1 MKLHLPVRLRR
12 ALVSCMLVPA
22 GVACSFSASAA
33 GEEPPADN
41 RADLGKTMYV
51 GDSISHG
58 AYADL
63 YSWRWSMHKIFADN
77 GISYTEV
84 GVKTGNAGNAGINM
98 TYGETLFLNKHS
110 AQNSARAYEIAERR
124 AGGRFGGTGIQHWLG
139 LPEPAGWAESS
150 NPDYKLP
157 DESKPVKTFFLL
169 IGTND
174 LLSESPSIGTSL
186 TTKEN
191 SLIGRSESSG
201 IVSWSG
207 TGDMDTIVNAMFMH
221 NPNASVTILSVPTW
235 GTHVNNNTAADYEA
249 VRTYNEHLKEWVE
262 QNSHRENITLVDI
275 NRGLVDVANT
285 ERPWKGVDDLFYS
298 SSDRLHPSAQGELI
312 IAGNVA
318 RGLGY
323 AGRTAGLTRKAA
335 KAAAGEEGFS
345 YSAASIW
352 ENAKSK
358 SGVTQASAGGLTFAA
373 GSSMQYSWSEGVD
386 TSGGYTVEFK
396 LDGLGNG
403 STGGWD
409 TNNGLSVS
417 VGNGK
422 KGGCLTVNEAYIQWG
437 DTVLFSLDT
446 SKDLTESLRV
456 AYVRGRGSKGL
467 SKGFYV
473 WLGDQ
478 LIGEA
483 LSSNVAEAPDGLSV
497 KNGTDDSLTISE
509 LYLDSA
515 PWAPTTTGYYFSNP
529 LIGGGG
535 KMPEAQYEG
544 NPGVTDEWAYE
555 QDLAEKELVPSDPRY
570 GVSEVLNGKIGGT
583 VNVQASSQ
591 GNVPIAFSLLF
602 QAGINTHIPNELF
615 VMLSPEM
622 NVTEGYSAA
631 VAGTLPVSRVYARF
645 LGGSYKTWFL
655 LDGSTFSGPL
665 YMEFSPQIQEDGAKS
680 SLVLDGSTA
689 AYPIAGRDGVY
700 DAGALYY
707 DNPAVATFHT
717 GTGALQGTLN
727 LVFNGGE
734 FKGAIYGGKCY
745 GAAANSTVVEG
756 GVYIYINGGTFTGNI
771 YAGGTTGYIASS
783 EITITGGL
791 EDMDFT
797 GVTRI
802 SAGGLGTGNAGGVA
816 DGGTAAVTLQN
827 ITEDDGIAKYEGE
840 ISGGR
845 KPSGFEVRRTLALKN
860 VTALKATLADFDE
873 VQVEDGSTVQLK
885 GLGGATVLS
894 LGGESEMEL
903 TNPEESTVKEVTVGF
918 GSKLTLRGG
927 EYTEVV
933 TTNGGEIVL
942 EDGASYETALAKID
956 DDQVAMS
963 TKGTYSVGA
972 GSSLELGADAD
983 GRVRGAVDVNLFA
996 GGTYRTSLT
1005 GEEDGG
1011 GSVLLHLQGAD
1022 GGAENNV
1029 FTIQLVPMEGKTLP
1043 GAIRTTLEGFASE
1056 TRVQGWT
1063 KMGDYE
1069 LRLMGKNE
1077 IVLGK
1082 SVLDTGDSIFDM
1094 KEARI
1099 QFEGNATLTV
1109 YVDFDVDSYPGE
1121 KETFEFAVLQDGDLG
1136 SWNGNEH
1143 VLLSQSV
1150 ERDGWVARWTSKGTL
1165 ALHLPSSDWGKSEYN
1180 SSRDNQGDD
1189 WKNGPGQNIYE
1200 SVGGYSDVI
1209 VNSETEIDFSGVKEV
1224 PADYWGDGL
1233 EIHNLRGDEKG
1244 RLTITGDGKITMNG
1258 QVTLKNKYG
1267 TQMDEDGARTDG
1279 VLTYGGDLIVQG
1291 ARLGILHEDTS
1302 DADNSRN
1309 LVTEVGGKLDLSR
1322 GMGLSLKCGV
1332 LRLTGAFSDLGDR
1345 PIEFENGSDGQ
1356 LVIRGGRAR
1365 VGGEIS
1371 VSLSGESGQDDREHI
1386 RLEEDGALELLGS
1399 AVVGAGVE
1407 IGGEGDATVLVT
1419 GKQVKMEGSKRITQ
1433 DIHGDELDPPLVVES
1448 KLSGVHLEFD
1458 DGAKLELGESA
1469 LGESSEALKLLG
1481 LESDAGAGISG
1492 KRDMEVQLSARDHEF
1507 SGDLSGYKGTMTF
1520 KGSEWTQYFTPYFT
1534 PETGQAGQARGWN
1547 VTLQDGAKVHLSAIG
1562 SSTRINEG
1570 MNMGKVHVESGG
1582 ELTLGFTFRGG
1593 VAGHTAREANF
1604 SFGDFILDPGAT
1616 LTLYAEGGNP
1626 TDREFV
1632 LGTVDGDIKLG
1643 GAEAPEARVAVAA
1656 AEDSDQSG
1664 KEEIE
1669 VEVEGDGLLHV
1680 DGAVVRK
1687 EGNLIV
1693 AEFKTAEANKLA
1705 EAVAGAH
1712 QNAQQGAEAVWEVTK
1727 QTYDSGSDLD
1737 KLAIG
1742 ATRMLS
1748 EAKETGNSE
1757 ALANMMAAAV
1767 GTGLAGLSPALSQD
1781 VHGRITALRNRTSG
1795 ASWSEASDDLVEN
1808 YPYYHVWVNGETN
1821 YHEMDDDGLASGYRL
1836 NSWGGS
1842 VGITAEVSDRTR
1854 VGLALTAMTGDYKC
1868 SAPDA
1873 VNGDL
1878 VTTWLG
1884 LFLSTS
1890 SGSWQHTLVFTGGIA
1905 DVSINRT
1912 VACGGASY
1920 RTQGDTD
1927 GVAVGALYELGYTAY
1942 VNAEGTSALQAI
1954 FNAEWRYAS
1963 VKGYTET
1970 GSNAGL
1976 QVEKMEQNVTTFG
1989 AGLRWQ
1995 RLMSAAIANRNPL
2008 LELRALAKMDVGDD
2022 HGEVRTRF
2030 TGQQYTNSLRGA
2042 EVGAFGVEIGGEV
2055 SIPIGSHATRVFIDA
2070 GAELRSGYTS
2080 AEASIGLKTM
2090 F

>member
-12 ALVSCMLVPA
+12 ALVSCMLVPV
-22 GVACSFSASAA
+22 GVACSFSASGA
-33 GEEPPADN
+33 GEEPPAN
-41 RADLGKTMYV
+41 LGNTMYV
-51 GDSISHG
+51 GDSITHG
-58 AYADL
+58 AYSGL

-84 GVKTGNAGNAGINM
+84 GVKTGNAGNVGVNM
-98 TYGETLFLNKHS
+98 PYGETVFQNKHS
-110 AQNSARAYEIAERR
+110 AENSARAWEIAERGT
-124 AGGRFGGTGIQHWLG
+124 GGVRFGGTGIQHWLG
-139 LPEPAGWAESS
+139 LQEPGGWTGSS
-150 NPDYKLP
+150 NSGFKLP
-157 DESKPVKTFFLL
+157 DESKPVETFLML

-174 LLSESPSIGTSL
+174 LLSDVPTNDPHIGKGSRL
-186 TTKEN
+186 ADAEKN
-191 SLIGRSESSG
+191 LIGRSENGG

-207 TGDMDTIVNAMFMH
+207 TGDMDTIVNAMFTH

-235 GTHVNNNTAADYEA
+235 GFHGNNNAAEDYAA

-262 QNSHRENITLVDI
+262 QNKHKENITLVDI

-285 ERPWKGVDDLFYS
+285 EKPWKGVDNFFYS

-323 AGRTAGLTRKAA
+323 AGRTAGQERKAGA
-335 KAAAGEEGFS
+335 DFS
-345 YSAASIW
+345 YEHHDAGSIW
-352 ENAKSK
+352 ANAKSK
-358 SGVTQASAGGLTFAA
+358 SGVTQTSAGGLTFAA
-373 GSSMQYSWSEGVD
+373 GSSMQYSWSDGVD

-396 LDGLGNG
+396 LDGGLGNG
-403 STGGWD
+403 YDDRVWD

-422 KGGCLTVNEAYIQWG
+422 NGGCLTVNEAYIQWG

-446 SKDLTESLRV
+446 SSDLTESLRV
-456 AYVRGRGSKGL
+456 AYVLGRSSMGL
-467 SKGFYV
+467 TKGFYV

-483 LSSNVAEAPDGLSV
+483 LSSNVTEAPDGLSV
-497 KNGTDDSLTISE
+497 ENGTNNSLTISE

-515 PWAPTTTGYYFSNP
+515 PWAPATTGYYFSNP
-529 LIGGGG
+529 TIGGGG

-555 QDLAEKELVPSDPRY
+555 QDLAEQELVPPDPRY

-602 QAGINTHIPNELF
+602 QAKSNTHIPNELF
-615 VMLSPEM
+615 VMLSPQI
-622 NVTEGYSAA
+622 NVTQGYSAA

-665 YMEFSPQIQEDGAKS
+665 YMEFSPQIQEGGTKS

-745 GAAANSTVVEG
+745 GAAANSTVVAG

-827 ITEDDGIAKYEGE
+827 ITEDDGIANYEGE

-873 VQVEDGSTVQLK
+873 VQVEEGSIVQFK

-903 TNPEESTVKEVTVGF
+903 TNPEESTVKEVTVGS

-1029 FTIQLVPMEGKTLP
+1029 FTIQLAPMEGKTLP
-1043 GAIRTTLEGFASE
+1043 GTIRTTLEGFASE
-1056 TRVQGWT
+1056 TRVKGWT

-1069 LRLMGKNE
+1069 LRLMGKNG

-1082 SVLDTGDSIFDM
+1082 GVLDTGDSVFDM

-1099 QFEGNATLTV
+1099 QFEDNATLTV

-1136 SWNGNEH
+1136 SWNGNKQ

-1165 ALHLPSSDWGKSEYN
+1165 ALHLPSSDWGKSEYR

-1209 VNSETEIDFSGVKEV
+1209 VNSETKIDFSDVKEV

-1233 EIHNLRGDEKG
+1233 EIHNLRGKGGG

-1267 TQMDEDGARTDG
+1267 TLMDEDGACADG

-1332 LRLTGAFSDLGDR
+1332 LRLTGESSDLGDGA
-1345 PIEFENGSDGQ
+1345 IGFENGSDGQ

-1371 VSLSGESGQDDREHI
+1371 VSLSGEPGQNGREHI
-1386 RLEEDGALELLGS
+1386 RLEEDGALELSGS

-1433 DIHGDELDPPLVVES
+1433 DVHGDELDPPLVVES
-1448 KLSGVHLEFD
+1448 KLSGVHLEFG
-1458 DGAKLELGESA
+1458 DGAKLELVESTP
-1469 LGESSEALKLLG
+1469 GESSEALKLLG
-1481 LESDAGAGISG
+1481 LESDAGADISG

-1507 SGDLSGYKGTMTF
+1507 SGDLSGYEGEMTF
-1520 KGSEWTQYFTPYFT
+1520 KGSEWTQYFTP
-1534 PETGQAGQARGWN
+1534 ETTQKGRAGGWN
-1547 VTLQDGAKVHLSAIG
+1547 VALQDGAKVHLSAI
-1562 SSTRINEG
+1562 SSLTRINDG

-1593 VAGHTAREANF
+1593 VAGHTALEANF
-1604 SFGDFILDPGAT
+1604 LFGDFVLDPGAT

-1669 VEVEGDGLLHV
+1669 VEVKGDGLLHV

-1687 EGNLIV
+1687 EGNRIV
-1693 AEFKTAEANKLA
+1693 AEFKTAEADKLA

-1727 QTYDSGSDLD
+1727 QTYDPGSDLD

-1757 ALANMMAAAV
+1757 ALADTMAAAV

-1890 SGSWQHTLVFTGGIA
+1890 SGAWQHTLVFTGGIA

-1920 RTQGDTD
+1920 STQGDTD

-2008 LELRALAKMDVGDD
+2008 LEVRALAKMDVGDD